1 MGENPHLS
9 YSGSFVVVALLG
21 LSCTQAQST
30 REGSATAPNVA
41 GSDSGASNPVTAS
54 GGHTNA
60 PQGTSGGVGGT
71 ASQALGGSANAS
83 LGGAGPSSSGGSNSS
98 QASGGTA
105 TVGTPGAWWN
115 TAFGY
120 RRHLTLTGSASPGEP
135 SEIVTLVEIPAGAIP
150 EALAGA
156 NGSGLRFT
164 DYTGQALN
172 FEVDSW
178 SANGPDS
185 VWVRLQDVA
194 ATRSAGFYVYY
205 GQAQAPAISLADSQK
220 TWPDSYAAVWHFE
233 KAAADSTKNGANGA
247 DVQVD
252 FVAGQVASG
261 ISLKG
266 NQHIGLVK
274 GLPMVAGASGVTVS
288 AWVNA
293 SMSTDPEPDQGI
305 LLGIGTA
312 STEPGD
318 HLSRVSIAIQ
328 PGALSGELN
337 PDEGSWE
344 TTQTPAN
351 SVSAGAW
358 HFITAVAD
366 IKGNSITLY
375 VDGVQQGAKL
385 GAAWDSTS
393 FMNTPSD
400 RIVIGGEEDLH
411 GGFYQGLMD
420 ELRVETQ
427 ARSAEYVA
435 LLAKASASGFVT
447 IGPEEKH

>member
-9 YSGSFVVVALLG
+9 HSGSFILVALLG
-21 LSCTQAQST
+21 LSCTEAQST
-30 REGSATAPNVA
+30 RQEPANATSNVLGS
-41 GSDSGASNPVTAS
+41 GSGASNAVTAS

-60 PQGTSGGVGGT
+60 PQGTSGGA
-71 ASQALGGSANAS
+71 ASQAMGGSTNAS
-83 LGGAGPSSSGGSNSS
+83 MGGAGPSSSGGSNSS

-105 TVGTPGAWWN
+105 TIGTPGAWWD

-120 RRHLTLTGSASPGEP
+120 RRHLTLTGNTQPGEP
-135 SEIVTLVEIPAGAIP
+135 TEIVTLVEIPTGAIP

-164 DYTGQALN
+164 DYTGHALN

-178 SANGPDS
+178 SANGPQS

-194 ATRSAGFYVYY
+194 AARNAGFYMYY

-220 TWPDSYAAVWHFE
+220 TWPDTYAAVWHFE
-233 KAAADSTKNGANGA
+233 KSATDSTKNGANGA

-252 FVAGQVASG
+252 FVPGQVASG
-261 ISLKG
+261 VSLKG
-266 NQHIGLVK
+266 TQHIGLVK
-274 GLPMVAGASGVTVS
+274 GLPMVAGATGVTVS
-288 AWVNA
+288 AWVNPT
-293 SMSTDPEPDQGI
+293 MSTDLEPDQGI

-312 STEPGD
+312 STGPGD

-328 PGALSGELN
+328 PGPALSGELN

-344 TTQTPAN
+344 TTQTPTN
-351 SVSAGAW
+351 SVSAGTW

-366 IKGNSITLY
+366 LKGNSITLY

-385 GAAWDSTS
+385 GTEWASAS
-393 FMNTPSD
+393 FMSTPSD

-435 LLAKASASGFVT
+435 LLAKASASGFVMM
-447 IGPEEKH
+447 GPEEKH